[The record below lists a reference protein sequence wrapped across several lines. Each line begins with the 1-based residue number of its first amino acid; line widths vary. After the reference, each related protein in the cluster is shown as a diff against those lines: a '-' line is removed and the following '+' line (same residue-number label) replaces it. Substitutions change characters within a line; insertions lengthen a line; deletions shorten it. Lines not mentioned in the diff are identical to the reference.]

1 MRRLGLFV
9 VMLVLGGALAGG
21 AAGSAG
27 GTQHAVYSDTWQG
40 VTFVTGLSG
49 CPLFGPNPNPFY
61 AFDDVALTD
70 HINSKYTPIADPL
83 FQIDSVGTLNGVIN
97 TPSGTFTVSGG
108 AFKEHR
114 VDVLDP
120 LYFSGSGLATISGPG
135 GTAIGRAVF
144 QDLAGFPPPEFDL
157 FFTTITSCH
166 VN

>member
-9 VMLVLGGALAGG
+9 VMLVLGGALVGE
-21 AAGSAG
+21 AAGSAK
-27 GTQHAVYSDTWQG
+27 GTQHAVYSHTWRG

-49 CPLFGPNPNPFY
+49 CPLFGLNPNPFY

-70 HINSKYTPIADPL
+70 HINSKYAPIADPL

-97 TPSGTFTVSGG
+97 TPSGPFTVSGG

-120 LYFSGSGLATISGPG
+120 LYFSGSGPATISGPG
-135 GTAIGRAVF
+135 GTVSGQAVF

-166 VN
+166 LN

>member
-9 VMLVLGGALAGG
+9 VMLVLGGALAGE
-21 AAGSAG
+21 AAGSART
-27 GTQHAVYSDTWQG
+27 TQHAVYSHTWGG

-49 CPLFGPNPNPFY
+49 CPLFGSDPDPFY

-83 FQIDSVGTLNGVIN
+83 FQIDSVGTVSGVID

-120 LYFSGSGLATISGPG
+120 LYFSGSGPATISGPG
-135 GTAIGRAVF
+135 GTVIGQAVF
-144 QDLAGFPPPEFDL
+144 QDLTGFPPPEFDL

-166 VN
+166 LN